1 MFPKCRGPRISIGA
15 RWAKAPALPFEGDT
29 MDLVYI
35 GLTVLFFALSFG
47 FVALCD
53 RLGGER

>member
-1 MFPKCRGPRISIGA
+1 
-15 RWAKAPALPFEGDT
+15 
-29 MDLVYI
+29 MDVVYL